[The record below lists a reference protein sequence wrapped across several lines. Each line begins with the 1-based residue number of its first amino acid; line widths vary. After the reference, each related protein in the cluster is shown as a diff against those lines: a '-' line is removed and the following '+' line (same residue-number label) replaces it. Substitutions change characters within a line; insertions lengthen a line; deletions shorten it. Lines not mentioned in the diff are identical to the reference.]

1 MTKRSCKRTLGGR
14 RLRSSLP
21 LRALSLRSSLPLRAL
36 IRQRR
41 LWPRSPRRK
50 RTTRLMPSLASRVH
64 TAYLLVGG
72 TTLVRRTCVLR
83 SRALSGR
90 GPSAEQRAPAGAG
103 KREDADGS
111 SSSRSLWWV
120 PESVWLERTAADH
133 SDGHQW
139 RTKQALA
146 PSAATNA
153 LARSI
158 ERPATVA
165 QVNLGGLRG

>member
-1 MTKRSCKRTLGGR
+1 MTKRSCKRTLDR
-14 RLRSSLP
+14 HP
-21 LRALSLRSSLPLRAL
+21 PLRAL

-50 RTTRLMPSLASRVH
+50 RTTRFRLMPSLASRMH
-64 TAYLLVGG
+64 TAYLLVAG

-83 SRALSGR
+83 NRALSGR

-120 PESVWLERTAADH
+120 PESVWLGRTAADH

-146 PSAATNA
+146 PRAATNA

-158 ERPATVA
+158 ERPATGA
-165 QVNLGGLRG
+165 QVSLGGLRG